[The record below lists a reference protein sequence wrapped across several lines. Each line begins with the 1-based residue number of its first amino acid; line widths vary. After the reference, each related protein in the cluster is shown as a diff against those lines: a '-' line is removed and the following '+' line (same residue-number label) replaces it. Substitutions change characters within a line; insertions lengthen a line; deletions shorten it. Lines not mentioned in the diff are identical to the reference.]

1 MSDDRLYE
9 ILTEGE
15 DREIPWHKAAEHF
28 VMLKIASGGVLQEEL
43 DELDVLRKAA
53 EFEKLGQARSEPISI
68 SGEELAKAKK
78 QGILSAIRG
87 GVRGDLARSSMIRRK
102 RGERVGKAV
111 GTGAGA
117 AIGALLSKKHRA
129 AGAGIGALLG
139 YTGGKAAG
147 EEADRARIRKAYKAK
162 PAAMEK
168 QSDFE
173 EMGKEGASKEEQRSR
188 ARHLAGGAAI
198 GAGAGAGIGA
208 AVHERRIRAAAKG
221 LQDTARDKKTQDALK
236 AALPPPKGGFKKP
249 TMALKEYMVTARRNL
264 GPTKTKALQAALV
277 GLGVGALGGAAVHK
291 IRKKM
296 KEKRAGLMRPD
307 QPTARE
313 LVQGRGPVAREARAR
328 LREKMRAE
336 CPVGKKI
343 DEEMAKKEE
352 LAKAAAIR
360 FRALR
365 KLAQDEVPPI
375 PVEGGVE
382 PSIAEDSPQGPTG
395 NPMEDFLK
403 AQQAINEAEFF
414 KQKADEA
421 AAVAGQAQET
431 NKMLEDQL
439 QQQMQLQQQQD
450 EQRAMQDEAT
460 QQQSQMAQ
468 QQAEMASQDAMAARE
483 QSLAA
488 QQQNIGMRQAIT
500 NYRQALMDLIAQDPT
515 QAMAPPMAPEGP
527 MPGAP
532 PPGPPG
538 PPPPE
543 AGGPPPGEPPPEG
556 GPPPGG
562 PPPGG
567 PPPGGPPPGAAGL
580 PPGGPPPGPPPGG
593 PPAGPPPGP
602 PPGGP
607 PAA

>member
-1 MSDDRLYE
+1 
-9 ILTEGE
+9 
-15 DREIPWHKAAEHF
+15 
-28 VMLKIASGGVLQEEL
+28 
-43 DELDVLRKAA
+43 
-53 EFEKLGQARSEPISI
+53 
-68 SGEELAKAKK
+68 
-78 QGILSAIRG
+78 
-87 GVRGDLARSSMIRRK
+87 
-102 RGERVGKAV
+102 
-111 GTGAGA
+111 
-117 AIGALLSKKHRA
+117 
-129 AGAGIGALLG
+129 
-139 YTGGKAAG
+139 
-147 EEADRARIRKAYKAK
+147 
-162 PAAMEK
+162 MEK

-188 ARHLAGGAAI
+188 TRHLAGGAAI

-249 TMALKEYMVTARRNL
+249 TMALKEYMVTARKNL

-277 GLGVGALGGAAVHK
+277 GLGVGALGGAAIHK

-296 KEKRAGLMRPD
+296 KEKKAGLQQPD
-307 QPTARE
+307 QPRAKDVIE
-313 LVQGRGPVAREARAR
+313 GRGPKARAAREA
-328 LREKMRAE
+328 LREKLRSSCPMR
-336 CPVGKKI
+336 KQ
-343 DEEMAKKEE
+343 
-352 LAKAAAIR
+352 
-360 FRALR
+360 
-365 KLAQDEVPPI
+365 AQDEVPPI
-375 PVEGGVE
+375 PVEAGVE
-382 PSIAEDSPQGPTG
+382 PPVAEEPPQGPTG

-483 QSLAA
+483 QSPAA

-556 GPPPGG
+556 GAPPPGG

-567 PPPGGPPPGAAGL
+567 PPPGGPPPGAAGP